1 MVCGSSGLNVG
12 HVELDTLQR
21 VVLELPNTYGVDK
34 VSTGLKR

>member
-12 HVELDTLQR
+12 ELDILQR